1 MNLSK
6 ILNKETLSEIVNF
19 LKERGLDNDEIRFGI
34 NNATNLLK
42 DVPKKFKIYRI
53 ISLNNPSELDKDKL
67 GSHWTLSKENLLESY
82 RIMDEK
88 NYCLVTANVSEER
101 VDIRKSF
108 ELNAEFPNEME
119 ILIDNDGKN
128 LDVISIECF

>member
-34 NNATNLLK
+34 NNAINLLK

-67 GSHWTLSKENLLESY
+67 GAHWTLSKENLLESY
-82 RIMDEK
+82 RIMDKK

-119 ILIDNDGKN
+119 ILIDDDGKN